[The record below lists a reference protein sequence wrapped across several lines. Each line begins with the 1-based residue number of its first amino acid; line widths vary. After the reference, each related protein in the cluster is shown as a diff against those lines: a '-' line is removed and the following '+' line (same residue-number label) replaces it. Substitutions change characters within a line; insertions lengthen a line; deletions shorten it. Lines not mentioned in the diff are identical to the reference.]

1 MALATHT
8 KILTFQGKGYLTRF
22 DLNYFFRAIQSAMV
36 KHGQEA
42 VEFGD
47 VSDEI
52 FDMCRPRDPYQ
63 ITLDDL
69 IESGQEIEIEI
80 FSIV

>member
-1 MALATHT
+1 M
-8 KILTFQGKGYLTRF
+8 I
-22 DLNYFFRAIQSAMV
+22 

-52 FDMCRPRDPYQ
+52 FDMCRPRDPYR

-69 IESGQEIEIEI
+69 IESGQAMEIDI
-80 FSIV
+80 FK